1 MEFLRWSFFVKT
13 VESFLQRTPTQ
24 LFEWVPNTP
33 LRLVEYTLSMY
44 MLFEL
49 KKLF

>member
-33 LRLVEYTLSMY
+33 LKLVEYTLSMY